1 MKRSSQLLWGTILMA
16 LLLAGCQAVVP
27 ITTPIVFD
35 TDPAPK
41 VVRKKPRH
49 VAKTEVEPAEPV
61 AVRGPVTLVV
71 SSDTPAYRAVA
82 EAFIRNWTVEVRT
95 VWLDQEPH
103 ADKLIHELEATP
115 PQAVVAIGEPALAAL
130 SASSLPVI
138 HAQSFQDKHSSRGV
152 DAMPNPAAQLRAWVA
167 QEPAIHRIGIIT
179 GASFGGQMQALAD
192 AGTALGLEM
201 TTRQVSSDKEVLFE
215 FRRLVPAL
223 DGFIFLPDDSVLSP
237 GVIQEIISHGRSN
250 GIQFLAYNQLLQTLG
265 AQYLVTQDAEDVA
278 AGLVQLINNPEHQ
291 TRAVTSFYLQ
301 DKSGSQRIDVDG

>member
-1 MKRSSQLLWGTILMA
+1 
-16 LLLAGCQAVVP
+16 
-27 ITTPIVFD
+27 
-35 TDPAPK
+35 
-41 VVRKKPRH
+41 
-49 VAKTEVEPAEPV
+49 
-61 AVRGPVTLVV
+61 
-71 SSDTPAYRAVA
+71 
-82 EAFIRNWTVEVRT
+82 
-95 VWLDQEPH
+95 
-103 ADKLIHELEATP
+103 
-115 PQAVVAIGEPALAAL
+115 
-130 SASSLPVI
+130 
-138 HAQSFQDKHSSRGV
+138 
-152 DAMPNPAAQLRAWVA
+152 
-167 QEPAIHRIGIIT
+167 
-179 GASFGGQMQALAD
+179 MQALAD

-291 TRAVTSFYLQ
+291 TRALTSFYLQ

>member
-1 MKRSSQLLWGTILMA
+1 MLGGTILMA
-16 LLLAGCQAVVP
+16 FLLAGCQAVP
-27 ITTPIVFD
+27 MTTPIVFD

-41 VVRKKPRH
+41 VVRKKARQA
-49 VAKTEVEPAEPV
+49 VKKEVEPAEPM
-61 AVRGPVTLVV
+61 AVRGPVTLFV

-82 EAFIRNWTVEVRT
+82 EAFIRHWGIEVRT
-95 VWLDQEPH
+95 VWLDQEPDT
-103 ADKLIHELEATP
+103 DKLIHELEVSP
-115 PQAVVAIGEPALAAL
+115 PQAVVAIGEPALAVL

-138 HAQSFQDKHSSRGV
+138 HAQSFQDNQSSRGV
-152 DAMPNPAAQLRAWVA
+152 DSMPNPAAQLRAWVA
-167 QEPAIHRIGIIT
+167 HEPTIHRIGIIT

-192 AGTALGLEM
+192 AGAALGLEM

-237 GVIQEIISHGRSN
+237 GVIQEIISHGRRN
-250 GIQFLAYNQLLQTLG
+250 GIQFLAYNRLLQTLG

-278 AGLVQLINNPEHQ
+278 AGLVQLINNPAHQ
-291 TRAVTSFYLQ
+291 TRTLTSFYLH